1 MDLNLLRVFDA
12 VMKLGSVNATAE
24 MLDITAPAVS
34 HSLNRLREEYNDP
47 LFIRQG
53 RGIIPTNFAI
63 ELYADIQTPL
73 DLLLN
78 STKSRQVFN
87 PLTSTRSFRLSSH
100 KDIDLLVLPK
110 LLKYKEKH
118 APGINI
124 IADIEHL
131 DADEQLRHDDLIL
144 RKVDLVLA
152 TVPLNTSGY
161 HNKLFLE
168 QNLLVACNIN
178 HPRIGDHISK
188 QQFFNEKHLLWATKR
203 LNDDVLHSLA
213 LEKLPY
219 REIAYRA
226 GSMASALIMAAQ
238 TDWLCLTPEWYADT
252 FTPLTPLKIL
262 ALPFEIAPLPIY
274 MTWHQSQDAD
284 AGLRWLRETILEVF
298 NNDI

>member
-12 VMKLGSVNATAE
+12 VMKLGSVNATAD

-34 HSLNRLREEYNDP
+34 HSLNRLREQYNDP
-47 LFIRQG
+47 LFIRKG

-78 STKSRQVFN
+78 SAKSRQVFN
-87 PLTSTRSFRLSSH
+87 PLTSTRSFRISSH

-118 APGINI
+118 APNINI

-131 DADEQLRHDDLIL
+131 DSDEQLRHDDLIL

-161 HNKLFLE
+161 HNELILE
-168 QNLLVACNIN
+168 QDLVIACNIN
-178 HPRIGDHISK
+178 HPRIDDHISK
-188 QQFFNEKHLLWATKR
+188 QQFFSEKHLLWTTRR
-203 LNDDVLHSLA
+203 LNNDVLHSLS

-219 REIAYRA
+219 RDIAYRA
-226 GSMASALIMAAQ
+226 SSMASALVMAAQ
-238 TDWLCLTPEWYADT
+238 TEWLCLTPEWYANT
-252 FTPLTPLKIL
+252 LTEFTPLKIL
-262 ALPFEIAPLPIY
+262 ALPFEIEPLPVY
-274 MTWHQSQDAD
+274 MTWHQSQGTD
-284 AGLRWLRETILEVF
+284 AGLKWLRAMILEVMK
-298 NNDI
+298 DEL